1 MRSVYSTPEHETFR
15 AAARRFL
22 EREVAPHADAW
33 EAARRIPREIFP
45 RMGELG
51 LLGICVPAE
60 LGGQG
65 GDLFFALS
73 FVEELPRSRMGGFC
87 AAVTVQQF
95 MATQHILRWG
105 SDDLKRRYVAS
116 SAAGRTVGALAVTEP
131 DAGSDVAAIR
141 TAAVRDGDAYVVSG
155 AKTFITN
162 GATAD
167 FVTVAVKT
175 APEAGVGGISL
186 LAVDTATPGF
196 RVARRLEK
204 LGWHSSDTAELSFE
218 EMRVPAECLIGDE
231 NMGFYYLMEAFQ
243 LERLV
248 GAALAVGSAGMCLEF
263 TLDYMRQRRAF
274 GRPLT
279 HYQALTHRLADLA
292 ARVEATRHLVWHAAW
307 LLEQGLGATRE
318 CSMAK
323 LLATEVS
330 KRVAD
335 ECLQCFGGYGYME
348 EVPLARFLRDARAGT
363 IVAGTSEIMREIVAR
378 IMVEGQE
385 PEVVAARAH
394 TAETGTVEAPRA
406 PVPEPTVAAAPE
418 PVPDTVEGLLRSLP
432 RRFRPDK
439 AEGWEGV
446 LHFRLRDAA
455 CPEWTVR
462 ITEGACHV
470 EVGHHGRASCLVEMK
485 EDTYLGIE
493 SGKVNP
499 QVAFMMGKVKVSNIG
514 ELMRFAKAFR
524 PAGPSRNSGSG
535 A

>member
-1 MRSVYSTPEHETFR
+1 MRSVHSTPEHETFR

-22 EREVAPHADAW
+22 EQEVAPHADAW
-33 EAARRIPREIFP
+33 EAARRIPREVFP

-51 LLGICVPAE
+51 FLGICVPPE
-60 LGGQG
+60 LGGSG

-105 SDDLKRRYVAS
+105 SGDLKRRYVAP
-116 SAAGRTVGALAVTEP
+116 SAAGRSVGALAVTEP

-141 TAAVRDGDAYVVSG
+141 TRAIRDGDSFVVSG

-167 FVTVAVKT
+167 FVTLAVKT
-175 APEAGVGGISL
+175 LPEAGVGGISL
-186 LAVDTATPGF
+186 LAVDTATKGF
-196 RVARRLEK
+196 RVARRLDK
-204 LGWHSSDTAELSFE
+204 LGWHASDTAELSFE
-218 EMRVPAECLIGDE
+218 EMRVPAAHLIGDE

-248 GAALAVGSAGMCLEF
+248 GAALAVGSSEVCLEF
-263 TLDYMRQRRAF
+263 TLDYMRRRRAF
-274 GRPLT
+274 GRALT

-307 LLEQGLGATRE
+307 LLEQGQGATRE

-323 LLATEVS
+323 LLATELS

-378 IMVEGQE
+378 IMIEGQE
-385 PEVVAARAH
+385 PEVVAVRAPAGPD
-394 TAETGTVEAPRA
+394 TTVERSVASAPG
-406 PVPEPTVAAAPE
+406 PAALPE
-418 PVPDTVEGLLRSLP
+418 PVPDTVEGLLNSLP
-432 RRFRPDK
+432 RRFRPEK
-439 AEGWEGV
+439 ADGWEGV
-446 LHFRLRDAA
+446 LHFRLKGASS
-455 CPEWTVR
+455 PEWTVR
-462 ITEGACHV
+462 ISNGACLV
-470 EVGHHGRASCLVEMK
+470 EEGHHGQASCLVEMR

-493 SGKVNP
+493 SGRVNP

-524 PAGPSRNSGSG
+524 PAGAPLVPGSGS
-535 A
+535 

>member
-1 MRSVYSTPEHETFR
+1 MRSVHSTPEHEAFR

-22 EREVAPHADAW
+22 EQEVAPHADAW
-33 EAARRIPREIFP
+33 EAARRIPRDVFT

-51 LLGICVPAE
+51 LLGICVPQDV
-60 LGGQG
+60 GGSG

-105 SDDLKRRYVAS
+105 SEHLKRRFVAP
-116 SAAGRTVGALAVTEP
+116 SAAGRLIGALAVTEP

-141 TAAVRDGDAYVVSG
+141 TRAIRDRDAFVVSG

-167 FVTVAVKT
+167 FVTLAVKT

-186 LAVDTATPGF
+186 LAVDTSTPGF
-196 RVARRLEK
+196 RVARRLDK
-204 LGWHSSDTAELSFE
+204 LGWHCSDTAELAFE

-248 GAALAVGSAGMCLEF
+248 GAALAVGAAEVCLEF
-263 TLDYMRQRRAF
+263 TLDYMRRRRAF
-274 GRPLT
+274 GKALT

-307 LLEQGLGATRE
+307 LLEQGQGATRE

-323 LLATEVS
+323 LLATELS
-330 KRVAD
+330 TRVAD
-335 ECLQCFGGYGYME
+335 QCLQCFGGYGYME

-378 IMVEGQE
+378 ILIEGEE
-385 PEVVAARAH
+385 PAVVAARAPIAP
-394 TAETGTVEAPRA
+394 TGGAERMAPPVPEPPAEEVGA
-406 PVPEPTVAAAPE
+406 PVPE
-418 PVPDTVEGLLRSLP
+418 TVEGLLRSLP
-432 RRFRPDK
+432 HRFRPEK

-446 LHFRLRDAA
+446 LHFRLKGAA
-455 CPEWTVR
+455 SPEWTVR
-462 ITEGACHV
+462 IGGGACTV
-470 EVGHHGRASCLVEMK
+470 EEGHHGHASCVVEMK

-493 SGKVNP
+493 SGRVNP

-524 PAGPSRNSGSG
+524 PAGPPRAAGS
-535 A
+535 AS